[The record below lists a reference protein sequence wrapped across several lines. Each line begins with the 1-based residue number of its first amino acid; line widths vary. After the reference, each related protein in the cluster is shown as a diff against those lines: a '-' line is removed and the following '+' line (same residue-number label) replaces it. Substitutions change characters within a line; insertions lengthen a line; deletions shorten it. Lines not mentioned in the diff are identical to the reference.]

1 VVQFTIKRKGWQI
14 VSLFYLANQRQTYD
28 PNRGYLDNVE
38 QRMMAAGITGGDPQ
52 RRTRN
57 HRQNKKKRIEFLFST
72 KFEIPTTRRRNFAM
86 EMFAEVA
93 SEGLWLILILS
104 LLPLLASLVVGLLVS
119 LFQALTQIQEQTL
132 TFVPKIIAT
141 ILVIMI
147 TFGWMMEVLQEFA
160 KKTFDLMLQISVAR

>member
-1 VVQFTIKRKGWQI
+1 
-14 VSLFYLANQRQTYD
+14 
-28 PNRGYLDNVE
+28 
-38 QRMMAAGITGGDPQ
+38 
-52 RRTRN
+52 
-57 HRQNKKKRIEFLFST
+57 
-72 KFEIPTTRRRNFAM
+72 M

-147 TFGWMMEVLQEFA
+147 TFAWMMEVLQEFA